1 MMERVRHWV
10 GRRADLG
17 GVVLALLVLAATLHQ
32 IYASKTGTLTPWKG
46 GGFGMYTAPHI
57 NDRQVWLSLPGG
69 SAIRLHPAT
78 PTTHDWIAS
87 LDPGSAR
94 FLRGLLEDAEHLR
107 SFPTDA
113 GAISVLRRASRVAW
127 PDSLDPAR
135 GLAWPA
141 ANQAGTV
148 HALSDLR
155 LSVTELARRPS
166 VGRFEQS
173 VIFALAGED
182 AE

>member
-1 MMERVRHWV
+1 M
-10 GRRADLG
+10 RRLLAHNPKFSSAALFLAVA
-17 GVVLALLVLAATLHQ
+17 GVAAHQ
-32 IYASKTGTLTPWKG
+32 MWMSAQGPLTAWKG

-57 NDRQVWLSLPGG
+57 NDRQVWLLLPGG

-78 PTTHDWIAS
+78 PTTLDRIAS

-141 ANQAGTV
+141 ANQTGTV
-148 HALSDLR
+148 HALPDLQLR
-155 LSVTELARRPS
+155 VTELARRPS

-173 VIFALAGED
+173 EIFALSGED